1 MERHIQV
8 HMKNNGFTL
17 LELMVS
23 ISLAVILLGIG
34 IPSLGSLLKDSNVEY
49 ETERLLKHLRFA
61 RNQAISDQQTVT
73 ACLVNGSDEC
83 VDKQPVQLLV
93 FIDDNDNSKLD
104 NGENELSRTSAV
116 SADATL
122 SSTRPRV
129 LFAPDGTSI
138 GTNMTIRV
146 CISEEPRIDLAIA
159 QSGRSSRTETT
170 TICP

>member
-1 MERHIQV
+1 
-8 HMKNNGFTL
+8 MKNSGFTL
-17 LELMVS
+17 MELM
-23 ISLAVILLGIG
+23 IAITLGVILLGIG
-34 IPSLGSLLKDSNVEY
+34 IPSLGTLLKNSRANY
-49 ETERLLKHLRFA
+49 ESERLIKHLRFA

-73 ACLVNGSDEC
+73 ACLVNSGNEC

-104 NGENELSRTSAV
+104 NGETELSRTPAF

-159 QSGRSSRTETT
+159 QSGRSSKTEST